1 MDTKEASKIISSL
14 TVTAFTVLD
23 LSRQCFAIAKSC
35 LNSVILNLVATGA
48 NIDRVQSET
57 DIQTGSRVSDRDSE
71 SALLSGSNVDIL
83 EERE

>member
-57 DIQTGSRVSDRDSE
+57 DICIREGDSE